1 MAALAAEPGAAGSEK
16 ERALTQWG
24 EFQGRIEDDRLV
36 AGRGLYVADVAV
48 EGLTHAVVVRA
59 QVASASVTALKI
71 EEARAVP
78 GVLAVYTA
86 EDLAADGLAD
96 FPCGVNLPRPDGT
109 KAHQARRPILAR
121 DRIRA
126 VGEPVAFVVAETL
139 EAATAAAE
147 LVVVETEDHRAVANP
162 TDARAVAAAA
172 VWDEVP
178 DNIAFVWQR
187 GNATDAI
194 GQATHVTRLS
204 SHVTRVAALSLEP
217 RGALARLDG
226 AGRLVLHASTQSPH
240 ILRQALANLLQ
251 LPADR
256 IRVIAADVGGS
267 FGMKSGAYPEDVL
280 VLYAARKLRRPV
292 RWISERRESF
302 LADDHGRDIAFEAE
316 LGLDRDGRFL
326 ALKANF
332 TVNVGCYL
340 SGRSLFL
347 LNNIGG
353 IAGVYRIASIE
364 ASIMGVFTNTMTN
377 APYRGAGRPEA
388 TYVIERLIDMA
399 ACELGLDPFELRRR
413 NLVPPSA
420 MPYDTGFLFKYDC
433 GEFEGN
439 MAAAAKLADRAGFAE
454 RRQQSASRGLLRGL
468 GMANPIEVA
477 AGPFSR
483 PRKDLAKLEIDA
495 DGTATLYAGS
505 MSTGQGIE
513 TTLTDLVARELGLPR
528 DAIRYRAGDTD
539 DLPDGRGNG
548 GSGAT
553 AVGGSA
559 VKGTIAKVIET
570 GRALAAELLD
580 ANPDDIGFADGR
592 FPLRG
597 SNRSVG
603 LGEVARHAQ
612 GKTRAGL
619 SETVEYLP
627 PAVTFPNGCH
637 MVEVE
642 IDPQTGVVEIVRYSI
657 VEDLGNVL
665 NPTLVQGQ
673 MQGGVAMGIGQ
684 ALGEKI
690 SYDAGSG
697 QLVTGSF
704 MDYQMPRAQDIPR
717 LDLETRL
724 VPTAANPLGVK
735 GVGEAGTV
743 GSLVATINAIC
754 DALAPLGIR
763 HLEMPATAARV
774 WGAIQAAASAKR

>member
-1 MAALAAEPGAAGSEK
+1 MAALATEPDAAGSEK
-16 ERALTQWG
+16 ERELKQWG
-24 EFQGRIEDDRLV
+24 EFQGRIEDDRLL
-36 AGRGLYVADVAV
+36 AGRGLYVADIAVA
-48 EGLTHAVVVRA
+48 GLTHAVVVRA
-59 QVASASVTALKI
+59 QVASASVTAI
-71 EEARAVP
+71 EIERALAVS

-86 EDLAADGLAD
+86 KDLAADGLPD
-96 FPCGVNLPRPDGT
+96 FPCGVNLPRADGA
-109 KAHQARRPILAR
+109 KAHQAQRPILAR

-147 LVVVETEDHRAVANP
+147 LVVVETEDRRAVASLA
-162 TDARAVAAAA
+162 DARAAAAAA

-187 GNATDAI
+187 GNAPADAI
-194 GQATHVTRLS
+194 GQASHVTRLS
-204 SHVTRVAALSLEP
+204 SHVSRVAALSLEP
-217 RGALARLDG
+217 RGALGRLDG
-226 AGRLVLHASTQSPH
+226 AGRLVLYASTQSPH
-240 ILRQALANLLQ
+240 ILRHALATLLK

-256 IRVIAADVGGS
+256 IRVIAKDVGGS

-280 VLYAARKLRRPV
+280 VLYAARKLGRPV

-302 LADDHGRDIAFEAE
+302 LADDHGRDISFDAE

-326 ALKANF
+326 ALKVDF

-353 IAGVYRIASIE
+353 IAGVYRIANIE
-364 ASIMGVFTNTMTN
+364 ASITGMFTNTMTN

-388 TYVIERLIDMA
+388 TYVIERLIDIA
-399 ACELGLDPFELRRR
+399 ARDLGLDPFELRLR

-439 MAAAAKLADRAGFAE
+439 MTGAAKLADRAGFAG
-454 RRQQSASRGLLRGL
+454 RREQSASRGLLRGL

-483 PRKDLAKLEIDA
+483 PRKDLAKLTIAA
-495 DGTATLYAGS
+495 DGTASLYAGS

-513 TTLTDLVARELGLPR
+513 TTLTDLLARELGLPR
-528 DAIRYRAGDTD
+528 AAIRYLAGDTD

-548 GSGAT
+548 GSGAI

-559 VKGTIAKVIET
+559 VKGVVAKVIET
-570 GRALAAELLD
+570 GRALAAELLQ
-580 ANPDDIGFADGR
+580 AKPDDIGFADGR

-612 GKTRAGL
+612 G
-619 SETVEYLP
+619 
-627 PAVTFPNGCH
+627 
-637 MVEVE
+637 
-642 IDPQTGVVEIVRYSI
+642 
-657 VEDLGNVL
+657 
-665 NPTLVQGQ
+665 
-673 MQGGVAMGIGQ
+673 
-684 ALGEKI
+684 
-690 SYDAGSG
+690 
-697 QLVTGSF
+697 
-704 MDYQMPRAQDIPR
+704 
-717 LDLETRL
+717 
-724 VPTAANPLGVK
+724 
-735 GVGEAGTV
+735 
-743 GSLVATINAIC
+743 
-754 DALAPLGIR
+754 
-763 HLEMPATAARV
+763 
-774 WGAIQAAASAKR
+774 

>member
-1 MAALAAEPGAAGSEK
+1 LK
-16 ERALTQWG
+16 QWG
-24 EFQGRIEDDRLV
+24 EFQGRLEDARLV
-36 AGRGLYVADVAV
+36 TGRGLYVADIAVA
-48 EGLTHAVVVRA
+48 GLAHAVVVRA
-59 QVASASVTALKI
+59 QVASARVSAILTEGAL
-71 EEARAVP
+71 AVP

-86 EDLAADGLAD
+86 KDLVADGLPD
-96 FPCGVNLPRPDGT
+96 FPCGVNLPRADGG
-109 KAHQARRPILAR
+109 KVHQAQRPILVR

-126 VGEPVAFVVAETL
+126 VGEAIAFVVAETL
-139 EAATAAAE
+139 AAATAAAE
-147 LVVVETEDHRAVANP
+147 LVVVETEDKDAVASLA
-162 TDARAVAAAA
+162 DARAAAAA

-178 DNIAFVWQR
+178 DNVAFVWRR
-187 GNATDAI
+187 GHAADAI
-194 GQATHVTRLS
+194 GQAWQVARLS
-204 SHVTRVAALSLEP
+204 SRVSRVAALSLEP
-217 RGALARLDG
+217 RGALARLEGD
-226 AGRLVLHASTQSPH
+226 GRLVLYASTQSPH
-240 ILRQALANLLQ
+240 LLRQALAHLLK

-256 IRVIAADVGGS
+256 LRVIAKDVGGS

-280 VLYAARKLRRPV
+280 VLYAARKLGRPV

-302 LADDHGRDIAFEAE
+302 LADDHGRDVSFEAE
-316 LGLDRDGRFL
+316 LGLDREGRFL
-326 ALKANF
+326 ALKVDF

-353 IAGVYRIASIE
+353 IAGVYRLAAIE
-364 ASIMGVFTNTMTN
+364 ASITGVFTNTMTN

-388 TYVIERLIDMA
+388 TYVIERLIDIA
-399 ACELGLDPFELRRR
+399 ARDLGVDPFELRRR

-439 MAAAAKLADRAGFAE
+439 MIGAAKLADRAGFAM
-454 RRQQSASRGLLRGL
+454 RREQSARRGLLRGL

-483 PRKDLAKLEIDA
+483 PRKDLAKLTIEA

-548 GSGAT
+548 GSGAI

-559 VKGTIAKVIET
+559 VKSVIARVIET
-570 GRALAAELLD
+570 GRTLAAELLQ
-580 ANPDDIGFADGR
+580 ARPDEIGFADGR

-612 GKTRAGL
+612 NKDPVGL
-619 SETVEYLP
+619 AETVEYLP

-642 IDPQTGVVEIVRYSI
+642 IDPQTGAVEIVRYSV

-665 NPTLVQGQ
+665 NPTLAQGQ
-673 MQGGVAMGIGQ
+673 IQGGVAMGIGQ
-684 ALGEKI
+684 ALGELI
-690 SYDAGSG
+690 WYDGDSG
-697 QLVTGSF
+697 QLITASF
-704 MDYQMPRAQDIPR
+704 LDYQMPRAMDIPHVH
-717 LDLETRL
+717 LETRC
-724 VPTAANPLGVK
+724 VPTAANSLGAK

-743 GSLVATINAIC
+743 GSLVATINAVC

-763 HLEMPATAARV
+763 HLEMPATPARV
-774 WGAIQAAASAKR
+774 WAAIQAAQGAQGAQGAKSAKRQEQQ